1 MDQEI
6 FRKSQN
12 INVSKLLMKEGEFR
26 VQQHFVKKKKT
37 QTKTTPLAT
46 LETTRFCFFRM
57 ESNSFIRKSF
67 PLENHRL
74 QKG

>member
-26 VQQHFVKKKKT
+26 VQQHFVKKKKNSNQNNT
-37 QTKTTPLAT
+37 
-46 LETTRFCFFRM
+46 FSYFR
-57 ESNSFIRKSF
+57 N
-67 PLENHRL
+67 N
-74 QKG
+74 